1 MPSIPVIMAWTGILL
16 SEALDLVSETFMKTS
31 GRFTNLPATGLAYLL
46 QLVSTTLTIWCSE
59 ELDFFT
65 MYWMCGILEDVV
77 AMLISLIVFKEALTL
92 SKILAVGLIMTG
104 AIVLMLGEQEYDE
117 DNERWAPWPRS
128 WDEPLWGT
136 GSKEA
141 AISSYDAGGPP
152 IVMNASF
159 TTSLSRS
166 DRSSSISSN
175 STVTS
180 LGNDY
185 TAILEEDTALHEL

>member
-31 GRFTNLPATGLAYLL
+31 GRFTNLPATGMAFFL

-59 ELDFFT
+59 ELDFLT
-65 MYWMCGILEDVV
+65 MYLMCGILEDVV

-92 SKILAVGLIMTG
+92 SKILAVGLISLG
-104 AIVLMLGEQEYDE
+104 AIVLMLGEQEYDDE
-117 DNERWAPWPRS
+117 DERWAPWPRS

-136 GSKEA
+136 GSK
-141 AISSYDAGGPP
+141 DDGGPP
-152 IVMNASF
+152 IGMDASF
-159 TTSLSRS
+159 TTSESRS

-185 TAILEEDTALHEL
+185 TALLEDTALHEL